1 MISYK
6 WYFFFIINLAMNV
19 LFYAIKKRQMVFI
32 VFYVIGYG
40 RTEKEAISNCIRNF
54 LEFLLEEEKMVSII
68 KESIKLCKVIF
79 KYFFRLK

>member
-1 MISYK
+1 
-6 WYFFFIINLAMNV
+6 
-19 LFYAIKKRQMVFI
+19 MVFI

-68 KESIKLCKVIF
+68 KESIKLCKMIF
-79 KYFFRLK
+79 KYFFRLKWKKKDWK